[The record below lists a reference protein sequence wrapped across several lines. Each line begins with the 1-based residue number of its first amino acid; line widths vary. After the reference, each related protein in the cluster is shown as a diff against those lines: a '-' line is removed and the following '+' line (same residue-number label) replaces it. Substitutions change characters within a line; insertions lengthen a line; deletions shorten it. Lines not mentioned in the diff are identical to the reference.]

1 MRLAGGPVGWKG
13 RLWPTVAHSSTEA
26 EYYETD
32 DAGRMSLYI
41 RSIMWDLGIPQEAAT
56 ILYEDNDG
64 ATAMANAGKP
74 TLRTRHVD
82 IKFYA
87 IQEWVERDL
96 VVLKR
101 IDTAINMADH
111 YTKPLPRILFYRH
124 NDYNM
129 GRVPPTYSPKYLECL
144 RAYSLPDNK
153 KIITKQKEYTAR
165 AAKTLAPWDQIILC
179 IHGSTFSSP
188 LQLSTDNSE

>member
-1 MRLAGGPVGWKG
+1 
-13 RLWPTVAHSSTEA
+13 VAQSSTEA
-26 EYYETD
+26 EYYEAN
-32 DAGRMSLYI
+32 DAGKQSLYC

-74 TLRTRHVD
+74 TSQTRHID

-87 IQEWVERDL
+87 LQEWVERDL
-96 VVLKR
+96 LVLKR

-111 YTKPLPRILFYRH
+111 YTKPLPRILFHRH

-129 GRVPPTYSPKYLECL
+129 GRVPPAYSPKYLDCL
-144 RAYSLPDNK
+144 RIYSVP
-153 KIITKQKEYTAR
+153 TQ
-165 AAKTLAPWDQIILC
+165 
-179 IHGSTFSSP
+179 S
-188 LQLSTDNSE
+188 